1 MMTQTLPRLCKQ
13 AFELQSAAT
22 LFPSNNSGAEGKRH
36 SSLLERVSSAAA
48 AELLRGGGAAAAP
61 GFVYR
66 GVCAVKRHVFFF
78 DSTVNKQLI
87 MSLISWYTCHLLCVK
102 SHLGKTEAS

>member
-22 LFPSNNSGAEGKRH
+22 LFPSNNSSAKGKRH
-36 SSLLERVSSAAA
+36 SSLLERVSPAAAAAA
-48 AELLRGGGAAAAP
+48 AELLRGGGGAAP

-66 GVCAVKRHVFFF
+66 GVCAVRRHVF
-78 DSTVNKQLI
+78 
-87 MSLISWYTCHLLCVK
+87 
-102 SHLGKTEAS
+102 